1 MQIVTVPNPV
11 LTKKAEKV
19 TEFNDNLKTLVEN
32 LKQALN
38 TSKTPGAGLACPQ
51 IGISKRI
58 FVAKKFFTDPAGND
72 TFVEIVFINPEI
84 LSQSKTTEIS
94 FEGCLSI
101 PNTYGKVER
110 AEKITVRYQDENGNL
125 KKLKAEDYFARVIQH
140 ENDHLDGILFT
151 SKAIGQIIDEKQ
163 LDKLIEQERETL

>member
-1 MQIVTVPNPV
+1 MQIVTIPNPI
-11 LTKKAEKV
+11 LNKKAEKV
-19 TEFNDNLKTLVEN
+19 TEFNQDLKILVER

-51 IGISKRI
+51 IAVGKRI
-58 FVAKKFFTDPAGND
+58 FVAKKFFTDPVGKD
-72 TFVEIVFINPEI
+72 TFVEIIFINPEI
-84 LSQSKTTEIS
+84 ISKSKSTKIS

-125 KKLKAEDYFARVIQH
+125 KKLKAENYFARVIQH

-151 SKAIGQIIDEKQ
+151 SKVIGQIIDEKQ